1 MKTAQTKKAPR
12 NDPCRITTITR
23 VLRDTGLFFAFG
35 IYAWIHVSDWV
46 VSMIKIDTTYII
58 LNEEARRAL
67 GCTSNQSSEACD
79 VVQYPQQ
86 KPWAHTH
93 VEEKVISHTN
103 THTNIHAL
111 PAQTHTT
118 YRQTSSIHTHTHIH
132 STHNKRIN
140 VWICKSDCVVS
151 VCVCVC
157 LGDVYIYIY
166 IYIYMYIYLYI
177 YIPLL
182 TWNQFMNLYE
192 WLCRVCVSL
201 QKSRDAAHPKPK
213 KSPTSLTKEPC
224 IPNKRAVWC
233 YPKEPFQTKPQ
244 QIQIAA
250 RKSWDAALPKRK
262 RAICS

>member
-1 MKTAQTKKAPR
+1 VTW
-12 NDPCRITTITR
+12 C
-23 VLRDTGLFFAFG
+23 
-35 IYAWIHVSDWV
+35 
-46 VSMIKIDTTYII
+46 
-58 LNEEARRAL
+58 
-67 GCTSNQSSEACD
+67 
-79 VVQYPQQ
+79 
-86 KPWAHTH
+86 
-93 VEEKVISHTN
+93 
-103 THTNIHAL
+103 
-111 PAQTHTT
+111 
-118 YRQTSSIHTHTHIH
+118 
-132 STHNKRIN
+132 STHNKSLELIRTWRKKWSHTQTHIQIYMHYQHKHTPHTDKQAAYTHIHTYTVPTTKESMYGFVRAIVSCLCVFVF
-140 VWICKSDCVVS
+140 VWVMYIF
-151 VCVCVC
+151 
-157 LGDVYIYIY
+157 IYIY
-166 IYIYMYIYLYI
+166 IYIYIYLYI